1 MQKIILIAALSATG
15 LLSQAPEFKGNMVY
29 QQLGAI
35 GSPGAGPVMIRML
48 GPDGPN
54 GQSVT
59 GRPLSALQERH
70 SLQILGDGTRIENTD
85 SNPFYRDEQG
95 RTRTDLG
102 KSGAVTVS
110 IQDPVGGFLVT
121 LDTVNKVAHK
131 LPLPAGGPVWFSGA
145 PASGA
150 APGAGAMVTA
160 QSAGVAQIEKLK
172 IRHEAIALGGIA
184 TGLIPPPPGGDVF
197 IQRIETNLPPPA
209 SQDLGSQLIN
219 GVTAQGTRTTLTI
232 PAGQIGNDRPI
243 QTVNERWFSSDLQM
257 LVKSSNSD
265 PRFGETIYQLT
276 NISRVAP
283 DPSLFQIPADY
294 TIVDDKPGTFNMQVS
309 KPVTT
314 P

>member
-1 MQKIILIAALSATG
+1 MKKMILIAALSSIG
-15 LLSQAPEFKGNMVY
+15 LLAQAPEFKGNMVY

-35 GSPGAGPVMIRML
+35 GSRAGRVMIQML

-70 SLQILGDGTRIENTD
+70 SLQTLGDGTRIENTD

-95 RTRTDLG
+95 RTRTELG
-102 KSGAVTVS
+102 KSGAVTAS
-110 IQDPVGGFLVT
+110 IQDPVGGFVVT

-145 PASGA
+145 PP
-150 APGAGAMVTA
+150 PGSALAAGAMVTA
-160 QSAGVAQIEKLK
+160 QSAGVAHLE
-172 IRHEAIALGGIA
+172 IRHEAIAVGGIA
-184 TGLIPPPPGGDVF
+184 PGLMPPPPGGDVF
-197 IQRIETNLPPPA
+197 IKRIETNLPQPT
-209 SQDLGSQLIN
+209 SEDLGSQMIN

-265 PRFGETIYQLT
+265 PRFGETTYQLT

-309 KPVTT
+309 KPTTT